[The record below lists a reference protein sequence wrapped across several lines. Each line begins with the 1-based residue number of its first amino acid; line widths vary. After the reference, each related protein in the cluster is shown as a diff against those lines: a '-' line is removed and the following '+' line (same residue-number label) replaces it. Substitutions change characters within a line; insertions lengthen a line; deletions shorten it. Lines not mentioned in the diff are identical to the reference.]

1 MVIDIVLTF
10 FTCYQKELRIEFD
23 ETERQNKKKK
33 VNKVNASIIQKNAD
47 LATDS
52 KKGLK

>member
-23 ETERQNKKKK
+23 ETEQQSKKKK
-33 VNKVNASIIQKNAD
+33 INKVNDSIISEGAD
-47 LATDS
+47 LEDS
-52 KKGLK
+52 KRGLK